1 MRTLFAVAWRNLWR
15 HRRRSLITATA
26 MAVGVGLCMASIAY
40 TDGTYRMIFDV
51 LVDQQLGHVQ
61 VHHPDYPGKR
71 ALYDTVADADATLAR
86 LDQIPGCAAVSGRLF
101 GYALLGGP
109 HKSTG
114 VQLIGVDPARERA
127 VTKVWSRV
135 RQGAYLAE
143 GDDQGVLLGADL
155 ARDLGLGPGDEV
167 VVVTQSADGSMG
179 NALYTVRGLV
189 RSGNTL
195 IDNGGAYLS
204 LAALQDLLVLPDQVH
219 EFILLSQDP
228 DHLDAFAAAAQQ
240 AAPDALVQ
248 TWEQASPQTAQMLA
262 LQDVS
267 VGIILAVVFSVAA
280 FGVLNTMMMSV
291 FERTRELGVLK
302 AIGMRPGRLVGLIV
316 MESFF
321 LASLAAGIGLLIG
334 GALDAWLVVYGLDF
348 SGSLESMDF
357 MGVSIDPVMKG
368 EVRPLGVVITVAS
381 VFVVSILAS
390 LWPALRAA
398 RLEPVE
404 AIRSE

>member
-1 MRTLFAVAWRNLWR
+1 MRALFAVAWRNLWR

-40 TDGTYRMIFDV
+40 TDGTYQMIFDV
-51 LVDQQLGHVQ
+51 LVEQQLGHVQ
-61 VHHPDYPGKR
+61 VHNPAYPGRR
-71 ALYDTVADADATLAR
+71 ALYDTLPEADATLAR
-86 LDQIPGCAAVSGRLF
+86 LEALPGTAAASGRLF

-109 HKSTG
+109 GRSTG
-114 VQLIGVDPARERA
+114 VQLVGIDPQRERQ
-127 VTKVWSRV
+127 VTRVWSRV
-135 RQGAYLAE
+135 REGEYLAE

-155 ARDLGLGPGDEV
+155 ARELGVKPGDEV
-167 VVVTQSADGSMG
+167 VAVTQSADGSMG

-189 RSGNTL
+189 RSGNTQ

-204 LAALQDLLVLPDQVH
+204 LAALQELLVLPDQVH
-219 EFILLSQDP
+219 EVILLARDAEQLDP
-228 DHLDAFAAAAQQ
+228 YAASAQQ
-240 AAPDALVQ
+240 AAPEALVQ
-248 TWEQASPQTAQMLA
+248 TWQQASPQTAQMLA

-267 VGIILAVVFSVAA
+267 VGLILAVVFGVAA

-302 AIGMRPGRLVGLIV
+302 AIGMRPGRMVTLVLL
-316 MESFF
+316 ESLC
-321 LASLAAGIGLLIG
+321 LAALAAGIGLLIG
-334 GALDAWLVVYGLDF
+334 GGLDAWLVVYGIDF
-348 SGSLESMDF
+348 SSSIESMDF

-368 EVRPLGVVITVAS
+368 VVRPGGVVLTVVA
-381 VFVVSILAS
+381 VFLVSGLAS